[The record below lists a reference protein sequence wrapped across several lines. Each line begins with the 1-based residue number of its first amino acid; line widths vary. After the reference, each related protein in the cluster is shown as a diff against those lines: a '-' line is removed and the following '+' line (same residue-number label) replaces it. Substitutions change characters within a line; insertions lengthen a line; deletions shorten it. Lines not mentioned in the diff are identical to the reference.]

1 MWLNRARL
9 VVIVLTLV
17 AAGGAGAQDSRR
29 VEPRVECR
37 DDRAIFA
44 IGAETPL
51 VFSVEIAD
59 TPAARARGLMFR
71 QSLPERGGMLFIYER
86 PQQVSFW
93 MRNTLIP
100 LDLIFIDETGVVRH
114 VHSRARPL
122 DETPIPGAVVGDP
135 DPARLMV
142 LEIAG
147 GEAERL
153 GLGRNAVLAHPR
165 LDQDKAVWPCL

>member
-1 MWLNRARL
+1 MWPNRTRL
-9 VVIVLTLV
+9 IAAVLALF
-17 AAGGAGAQDSRR
+17 AAGGAGAQGARHP
-29 VEPRVECR
+29 EPRVECR
-37 DDRAIFA
+37 EDSAIFA

-71 QSLPERGGMLFIYER
+71 RSLPEQGGMLFIYES

-93 MRNTLIP
+93 MRNTLIS
-100 LDLIFIDETGVVRH
+100 LDLIFIDETGTVRH
-114 VHSRARPL
+114 VHPRARPL
-122 DETPIPGAVVGDP
+122 DETPIPGAAAGDP

-147 GEAERL
+147 GEAARL